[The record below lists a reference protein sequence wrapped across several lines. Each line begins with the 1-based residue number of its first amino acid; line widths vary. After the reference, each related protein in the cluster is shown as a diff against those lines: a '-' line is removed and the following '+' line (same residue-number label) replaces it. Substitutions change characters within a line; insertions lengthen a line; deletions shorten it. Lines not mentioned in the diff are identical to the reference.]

1 MVLTIDKICPISL
14 KNEVSFFEILYFRTM
29 QALVRSVYFYQL
41 HGAEE

>member
-1 MVLTIDKICPISL
+1 MVLTINKTCPISSR
-14 KNEVSFFEILYFRTM
+14 NEVPLFEIHYFKTM